1 VRVLRGPTSFL
12 CSEGDR
18 GTWQALVVAVDGD
31 NASGDRGRRP
41 QVVDVTSTSNTSNSL
56 GSTR

>member
-1 VRVLRGPTSFL
+1 MCVLRGPTSFL
-12 CSEGDR
+12 CSERDR

-31 NASGDRGRRP
+31 NASGDRGRWP
-41 QVVDVTSTSNTSNSL
+41 QVVDVPSTSNTSNSL